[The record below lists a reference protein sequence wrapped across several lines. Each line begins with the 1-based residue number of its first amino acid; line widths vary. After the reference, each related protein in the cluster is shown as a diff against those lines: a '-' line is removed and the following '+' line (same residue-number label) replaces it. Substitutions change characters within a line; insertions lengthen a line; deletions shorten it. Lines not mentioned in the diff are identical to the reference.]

1 LKVLTSLALHKRA
14 MTLLI
19 RQLIFVCAFVLAT
32 TQALAQDWKN
42 PEAKFDASTLL
53 TSKTTISWFRVDN
66 VQATC
71 EKESRKR
78 GLGGFGYAISAC
90 SFWQGDNCQIFTGK
104 KTTMHEL
111 GHETRHCFQGN
122 FH

>member
-1 LKVLTSLALHKRA
+1 
-14 MTLLI
+14 MTPRI
-19 RQLIFVCAFVLAT
+19 RQLIFVCTSVLAT
-32 TQALAQDWKN
+32 AQTLAQDWKN
-42 PEAKFDASTLL
+42 PEAKFDASTLM

-78 GLGGFGYAISAC
+78 NLGGFGYAISAC

>member
-1 LKVLTSLALHKRA
+1 MRPSLTLHKRA
-14 MTLLI
+14 MTLFI
-19 RQLIFVCAFVLAT
+19 RPLIFVGAFVLAT
-32 TQALAQDWKN
+32 AQALAQDWKN
-42 PEAKFDASTLL
+42 PEAKFDASKLM
-53 TSKTTISWFRVDN
+53 TSKTTVSWFRVDN

-78 GLGGFGYAISAC
+78 NLGGFGYAISAC

>member
-1 LKVLTSLALHKRA
+1 VHGGDRS
-14 MTLLI
+14 MTLFIKKL
-19 RQLIFVCAFVLAT
+19 FMVSAFGLAT

-42 PEAKFDASTLL
+42 PEAKFDASKLM

-90 SFWQGDNCQIFTGK
+90 SFWNGNDCQIYTDRK
-104 KTTMHEL
+104 S
-111 GHETRHCFQGN
+111 TRLNSSHLDVM
-122 FH
+122 